1 MRIANRLLAALF
13 ALALIVGGVTLVVE
27 VVAHWTGAEPVVLDW
42 PAVYA
47 WARRTTW
54 SATPVR
60 LASVVLLVVG
70 IALLWAQLRPRRLG
84 RLALVVGH
92 PATDIAV
99 TRRGVARS
107 LAAAV
112 SRVDGVH
119 NAHVVVKRRKI
130 KISARTRGGRTAD
143 VAVRREAVTRTAQ
156 QRLDAL
162 LLRRTPTLVVR
173 LSARAH

>member
-1 MRIANRLLAALF
+1 MRITNRLLAALF
-13 ALALIVGGVTLVVE
+13 ALALIVGGVILVVE
-27 VVAHWTGAEPVVLDW
+27 VVAQWTGADPVVLDW

-47 WARRTTW
+47 WAHHTTW
-54 SATPVR
+54 SATHVR
-60 LASVVLLVVG
+60 LISVMLALAG
-70 IALLWAQLRPRRLG
+70 LALLWAQLKPRRPG

-92 PATDIAV
+92 PATDAAV

-112 SRVDGVH
+112 SRVEGVH
-119 NAHVVVKRRKI
+119 DAHVVVKRRKI

-143 VAVRREAVTRTAQ
+143 VAVRREAMTRTAQ